1 MFAELNKAKLGKILG
16 PKGMMPSAKF
26 GTVVADT
33 AKAVRDLVGKSE
45 YRERAG
51 VIRMSVGQLGFTV
64 EELKRNV
71 KAFVEAVRA
80 DLQQFESHNKIIHE
94 VVLNSSH
101 SPGFSLSGE
110 VRVIER
116 AEKEQ
121 VKAGEAKDVVHMREE
136 VPTIMTASDDVNVA
150 LPA

>member
-1 MFAELNKAKLGKILG
+1 
-16 PKGMMPSAKF
+16 MMPSAKF

-64 EELKRNV
+64 DELKQNI
-71 KAFVEAVRA
+71 KAFVDAVRY
-80 DLQQFESHNKIIHE
+80 DLSQFEAHDKSIHE

-101 SPGFSLSGE
+101 SPGFSLTGE
-110 VRVIER
+110 VRPRDQGER
-116 AEKEQ
+116 QQ
-121 VKAGEAKDVVHMREE
+121 VVADASTETKDVVHKREE
-136 VPTIMTASDDVNVA
+136 MPSVITASDGLNVA
-150 LPA
+150 FSA